1 MSLLKNIQLTFGDN
15 AMSSK
20 VLTSSQI
27 EKIVKTIQRS
37 DITTVY
43 NGYITCDTAISAS
56 NAFMLE
62 SNGIIYTGSIIPDE
76 YTISASKT
84 TIAEGDEIIF
94 ESTGVAVESLSFKVK
109 DITLNSETITKEEL
123 LQAIS
128 INGNKLKF
136 NSLNKKVD
144 VTGNIII
151 ESNTLYKPY
160 NKKTI
165 TLAINSTHITGVTA
179 EYELYEYDKSINLL
193 NFEDTN
199 SKTVTIVPTGIATI
213 GIGSLIASFENSTNN
228 YNITNI
234 TNNSVTLN
242 CINFA
247 TKEPNKLIIIVK
259 DTLGYTCGTIKID
272 IDNRIPADININGEE
287 SVEAHNGN
295 GSFYYYISYIP
306 NHYNVPIVLKEITS
320 SNNNTSIIINEDNSG
335 FNLEITGISEHT
347 STIITAKFTV
357 DNIEKVITKNIN
369 IIYTK
374 DLTPFII
381 MNTTGSPQTFGYKMG
396 SETSSFEVAIMQGHV
411 KGVKDYTDIQFS
423 TIDLTTTKVNVT
435 LQDGESFLIQ
445 SRTHV
450 PSEYKYL
457 QFVIVSFAPEFD
469 GDVLGTCDCNM
480 VSYACYNMFKN
491 CTGLTNA
498 PVLPATTLAKYCY
511 TAMFDSCT
519 GLINAPV
526 LPATTLEIRC
536 YEYMFSGCTSLTNA
550 PMLPATT
557 LRGGCYS
564 HMFSGCTSLT
574 NAPVLPITTLAN
586 SCYEYMFSGCT
597 SLTNAPVLPAT
608 TLADNCYV
616 CMFSGCT
623 SLTNAPELP
632 ATTATYHCYN
642 SMFYG
647 CKSLTTAPNLPA
659 TTLKERCYSRM
670 FKNCTSLV
678 NAPELPATT
687 LVSYCYEYMFEGCT
701 SLTNAPELPA
711 TTLGYECYSG
721 MFSGCTGLTTAPNL
735 PATTLTERCYSS
747 MFKNCTGLTTAP
759 ELPATSLPNY
769 CYKNM
774 FNGCTSLNYIKAMFL
789 TTPSLSYT
797 ENWTNNVSPTGTF
810 VKNASASWDVT
821 GVNGIPEN
829 WTVETAI
836 E

>member
-272 IDNRIPADININGEE
+272 IDNRIPADINIIGEE
-287 SVEAHNGN
+287 SVTAYNGN
-295 GSFYYYISYIP
+295 GSFDYYISYTP
-306 NHYNVPIVLKEITS
+306 NYYNVPIVLKEITS

-335 FNLEITGISEHT
+335 FNLETTGISENI

-357 DNIEKVITKNIN
+357 DNIEKTITKSIN
-369 IIYTK
+369 IIYAK
-374 DLTPFII
+374 QLIPFII
-381 MNTTGSPQTFGYKMG
+381 MNTTGSPQTFGYKMYSG
-396 SETSSFEVAIMQGHV
+396 TSSFEVAIMQGHV
-411 KGVKDYTDIQFS
+411 KGVKDYTNIQFS
-423 TIDLTTTKVNVT
+423 TIDLTTTKVDVT

-450 PSEYKYL
+450 PSNSKYL

-469 GDVLGTCDCNM
+469 GDVLGTCGCNM
-480 VSYACYNMFKN
+480 VSYACYNMFRN

-498 PVLPATTLAKYCY
+498 PKLLATNLAESCY
-511 TAMFDSCT
+511 SNMFNGCKSLT
-519 GLINAPV
+519 NAPE
-526 LPATTLEIRC
+526 LLATNLAESC
-536 YEYMFSGCTSLTNA
+536 YSNMFNGCTSLTNA
-550 PMLPATT
+550 PELPATT
-557 LRGGCYS
+557 LARYCYKG
-564 HMFSGCTSLT
+564 MFSGCKSLT
-574 NAPVLPITTLAN
+574 TTPRLPATTLTD
-586 SCYEYMFSGCT
+586 SCYNFMFYGCT

-608 TLADNCYV
+608 TLTDNCY
-616 CMFSGCT
+616 S
-623 SLTNAPELP
+623 
-632 ATTATYHCYN
+632 

-647 CKSLTTAPNLPA
+647 C
-659 TTLKERCYSRM
+659 
-670 FKNCTSLV
+670 TSLST
-678 NAPELPATT
+678 APELPATT
-687 LVSYCYEYMFEGCT
+687 LGYRCYSGMFYVCT
-701 SLTNAPELPA
+701 GLTNAPELPA
-711 TTLGYECYSG
+711 TTLKESCYKN
-721 MFSGCTGLTTAPNL
+721 MFSGCTGLSTAPVL
-735 PATTLTERCYSS
+735 PATTLANNCYDY
-747 MFKNCTGLTTAP
+747 MF
-759 ELPATSLPNY
+759 S
-769 CYKNM
+769 
-774 FNGCTSLNYIKAMFL
+774 GCTKLNYIKAMFL
-789 TTPSLSYT
+789 TTPSSSYT

>member
-1 MSLLKNIQLTFGDN
+1 MSSLKNIQLTFGDN

-128 INGNKLKF
+128 INGHKLKF

-193 NFEDTN
+193 NFKDTN

-213 GIGSLIASFENSTNN
+213 GVGSLIASFENSTNN

-242 CINFA
+242 CINFT

-272 IDNRIPADININGEE
+272 IDNRIPADINIIGEE
-287 SVEAHNGN
+287 SVTAYNGN
-295 GSFYYYISYIP
+295 GSFDYYISYTP

-335 FNLEITGISEHT
+335 FNLETTGISENI

-357 DNIEKVITKNIN
+357 DNIEKTITKSIN
-369 IIYTK
+369 IIYAK
-374 DLTPFII
+374 QLIPFII

-396 SETSSFEVAIMQGHV
+396 SGTSSFEVAIIQGHV
-411 KGVKDYTDIQFS
+411 KGMKDYTDIQFS
-423 TIDLTTTKVNVT
+423 TIDLTTTKVDVT

-469 GDVLGTCDCNM
+469 GDVLGTCGCNM
-480 VSYACYNMFKN
+480 VSYACYDMFIR
-491 CTGLTNA
+491 CIGLTNA
-498 PVLPATTLAKYCY
+498 PKLPATTLANYCY
-511 TAMFDSCT
+511 SYMFYGCT
-519 GLINAPV
+519 SLVNAPV
-526 LPATTLEIRC
+526 LSATTLAENC
-536 YEYMFSGCTSLTNA
+536 YEDMFKGCTSLTNA
-550 PMLPATT
+550 PELPATT
-557 LRGGCYS
+557 LAWYCYS
-564 HMFSGCTSLT
+564 
-574 NAPVLPITTLAN
+574 
-586 SCYEYMFSGCT
+586 YMFENCT

-608 TLADNCYV
+608 TLANYCY
-616 CMFSGCT
+616 S
-623 SLTNAPELP
+623 
-632 ATTATYHCYN
+632 Y
-642 SMFYG
+642 MFYG
-647 CKSLTTAPNLPA
+647 
-659 TTLKERCYSRM
+659 
-670 FKNCTSLV
+670 CTSLV
-678 NAPELPATT
+678 NAPVLSATT
-687 LVSYCYEYMFEGCT
+687 LAENCYEDMFKGCT

-711 TTLGYECYSG
+711 TTLARSCYSY
-721 MFSGCTGLTTAPNL
+721 MF
-735 PATTLTERCYSS
+735 Y
-747 MFKNCTGLTTAP
+747 NCTSLTNAP
-759 ELPATSLPNY
+759 ELPATTLANY
-769 CYKNM
+769 CYSNM

-789 TTPSLSYT
+789 TTPSSSYT

>member
-1 MSLLKNIQLTFGDN
+1 MSSLKNIQLTFGDN
-15 AMSSK
+15 AISSK

-56 NAFMLE
+56 NAFMLK

-128 INGNKLKF
+128 INGHKLKF

-165 TLAINSTHITGVTA
+165 TLAINSTHITGATA
-179 EYELYEYDKSINLL
+179 KYELYEYDKSINLL

-199 SKTVTIVPTGIATI
+199 SKTVTIIPTNIATI

-228 YNITNI
+228 YNIINI

-242 CINFA
+242 CINFT

-259 DTLGYTCGTIKID
+259 DTLGYTCETIKID
-272 IDNRIPADININGEE
+272 IDNRIPADINIIGEE
-287 SVEAHNGN
+287 SVTAYNGN
-295 GSFYYYISYIP
+295 GSFDYYISYTP

-335 FNLEITGISEHT
+335 FNLETTGISENI

-357 DNIEKVITKNIN
+357 DNIEKTITKSIN
-369 IIYTK
+369 IIYAK
-374 DLTPFII
+374 KLIPFII
-381 MNTTGSPQTFGYKMG
+381 MNTTGSPQTFGYKMYK
-396 SETSSFEVAIMQGHV
+396 ETSSFEVAIMQGHV

-423 TIDLTTTKVNVT
+423 TIDLTTTKVDVT

-450 PSEYKYL
+450 PSVDKYL

-469 GDVLGTCDCNM
+469 GDVLGTCDYNM

-498 PVLPATTLAKYCY
+498 PRLPATTLANYCY
-511 TAMFDSCT
+511 SD
-519 GLINAPV
+519 
-526 LPATTLEIRC
+526 
-536 YEYMFSGCTSLTNA
+536 
-550 PMLPATT
+550 
-557 LRGGCYS
+557 
-564 HMFSGCTSLT
+564 
-574 NAPVLPITTLAN
+574 
-586 SCYEYMFSGCT
+586 
-597 SLTNAPVLPAT
+597 
-608 TLADNCYV
+608 
-616 CMFSGCT
+616 MFSGCT

-632 ATTATYHCYN
+632 ATTLASYCYN
-642 SMFYG
+642 NMFSG
-647 CKSLTTAPNLPA
+647 CTGLT
-659 TTLKERCYSRM
+659 
-670 FKNCTSLV
+670 

-687 LVSYCYEYMFEGCT
+687 VINSCYRGMFSGCT
-701 SLTNAPELPA
+701 SLTNAPRLPATTLVWSCYRGMFSGCTSLTNAPRLPATTLENYCYCDMFKNCTGLTNAPELPA
-711 TTLGYECYSG
+711 TTLANYCYSY
-721 MFSGCTGLTTAPNL
+721 MFSG
-735 PATTLTERCYSS
+735 
-747 MFKNCTGLTTAP
+747 CTGLTTAP
-759 ELPATSLPNY
+759 ELPATTLTDS
-769 CYKNM
+769 CYSYM
-774 FNGCTSLNYIKAMFL
+774 FRGCTSLNYIKAMFL
-789 TTPSLSYT
+789 TTPSSSYT
-797 ENWTNNVSPTGTF
+797 ENWTNNVSSTGTF

-821 GVNGIPEN
+821 GVNGIPKN

>member
-1 MSLLKNIQLTFGDN
+1 MSSLKNIQLTFGDN

-27 EKIVKTIQRS
+27 EKIIKTIQRS

-128 INGNKLKF
+128 INGHKLKF

-193 NFEDTN
+193 NFKDTN

-381 MNTTGSPQTFGYKMG
+381 MNTTGSPQTFGYKMYG
-396 SETSSFEVAIMQGHV
+396 GTSSFEVAIMQGHV

-423 TIDLTTTKVNVT
+423 TIDLSTTNVNVT

-450 PSEYKYL
+450 PSDYKYL

-469 GDVLGTCDCNM
+469 GDVLGTCNGNM
-480 VSYACYNMFKN
+480 QNYACFNMFR
-491 CTGLTNA
+491 
-498 PVLPATTLAKYCY
+498 
-511 TAMFDSCT
+511 SCI
-519 GLINAPV
+519 G
-526 LPATTLEIRC
+526 
-536 YEYMFSGCTSLTNA
+536 
-550 PMLPATT
+550 
-557 LRGGCYS
+557 
-564 HMFSGCTSLT
+564 
-574 NAPVLPITTLAN
+574 
-586 SCYEYMFSGCT
+586 
-597 SLTNAPVLPAT
+597 
-608 TLADNCYV
+608 
-616 CMFSGCT
+616 
-623 SLTNAPELP
+623 
-632 ATTATYHCYN
+632 
-642 SMFYG
+642 
-647 CKSLTTAPNLPA
+647 
-659 TTLKERCYSRM
+659 
-670 FKNCTSLV
+670 
-678 NAPELPATT
+678 
-687 LVSYCYEYMFEGCT
+687 
-701 SLTNAPELPA
+701 LTNAPELPA
-711 TTLGYECYSG
+711 TTLADNCY
-721 MFSGCTGLTTAPNL
+721 MFMFYDCTGLTN
-735 PATTLTERCYSS
+735 
-747 MFKNCTGLTTAP
+747 AP
-759 ELPATSLPNY
+759 ELPATTLAYDCYRSMFYNCISLTTTPVLPATTLASNCYYSMFSNCTGITNASELPATRLNTY
-769 CYKNM
+769 CYYGM
-774 FNGCTSLNYIKAMFL
+774 FYCCTSLTTAPVLPATTLANNCYDYMFSGCTKLNYIKAMFL
-789 TTPSLSYT
+789 DTPSSSYT
-797 ENWTNNVSPTGTF
+797 SNWTKNISPTGTF

>member
-1 MSLLKNIQLTFGDN
+1 MSSLKNIQLTFGDN
-15 AMSSK
+15 AISSK

-56 NAFMLE
+56 NAFMLK

-128 INGNKLKF
+128 INGHKLKF

-165 TLAINSTHITGVTA
+165 TLAINSTHITGATA
-179 EYELYEYDKSINLL
+179 KYELYEYDKSINLL

-199 SKTVTIVPTGIATI
+199 SKTVTIIPTNIATI

-228 YNITNI
+228 YNIINI

-242 CINFA
+242 CINFT

-259 DTLGYTCGTIKID
+259 DTLGYTCETIKID
-272 IDNRIPADININGEE
+272 IDNRIPADINIIGEE
-287 SVEAHNGN
+287 SVTAYNGN
-295 GSFYYYISYIP
+295 GSFDYYISYTP

-335 FNLEITGISEHT
+335 FNLETTGISENI

-357 DNIEKVITKNIN
+357 DNIEKTITKSIN
-369 IIYTK
+369 IIYAK
-374 DLTPFII
+374 KLIPFII
-381 MNTTGSPQTFGYKMG
+381 MNTTGSPQTFGYKMYK
-396 SETSSFEVAIMQGHV
+396 ETSSFEVAIMQGHV

-423 TIDLTTTKVNVT
+423 TIDLTTTKVDVT

-450 PSEYKYL
+450 PSVDKYL

-469 GDVLGTCDCNM
+469 GDVLGTCDYNM

-498 PVLPATTLAKYCY
+498 PRLPATTLANYCY
-511 TAMFDSCT
+511 SD
-519 GLINAPV
+519 
-526 LPATTLEIRC
+526 
-536 YEYMFSGCTSLTNA
+536 
-550 PMLPATT
+550 
-557 LRGGCYS
+557 
-564 HMFSGCTSLT
+564 
-574 NAPVLPITTLAN
+574 
-586 SCYEYMFSGCT
+586 
-597 SLTNAPVLPAT
+597 
-608 TLADNCYV
+608 
-616 CMFSGCT
+616 MFSGCT

-632 ATTATYHCYN
+632 ATTLASYCYN
-642 SMFYG
+642 NMFSG
-647 CKSLTTAPNLPA
+647 CTGLT
-659 TTLKERCYSRM
+659 
-670 FKNCTSLV
+670 

-687 LVSYCYEYMFEGCT
+687 VINSCYRGMFSGCT
-701 SLTNAPELPA
+701 SLTNAPRLPATTLENYCYCDMFKNCTGLTNAPELPA
-711 TTLGYECYSG
+711 TTLANYCYSY
-721 MFSGCTGLTTAPNL
+721 MFSG
-735 PATTLTERCYSS
+735 
-747 MFKNCTGLTTAP
+747 CTGLTTAP
-759 ELPATSLPNY
+759 ELPATTLTDS
-769 CYKNM
+769 CYSYM
-774 FNGCTSLNYIKAMFL
+774 FRGCTSLNYIKAMFL
-789 TTPSLSYT
+789 TTPSSSYT
-797 ENWTNNVSPTGTF
+797 ENWTNNVSSTGTF

-821 GVNGIPEN
+821 GVNGIPKN

>member
-1 MSLLKNIQLTFGDN
+1 MSSLKNIQLTFGDN
-15 AMSSK
+15 AISSK

-56 NAFMLE
+56 NAFMLK

-128 INGNKLKF
+128 INGHKLKF

-165 TLAINSTHITGVTA
+165 TLAINSTHITGATA

-199 SKTVTIVPTGIATI
+199 SKIVTIIPTNIATI

-228 YNITNI
+228 YNIINI

-242 CINFA
+242 CINFT

-259 DTLGYTCGTIKID
+259 DTLGYTCETIKID
-272 IDNRIPADININGEE
+272 IDNRIPADINIIGEE
-287 SVEAHNGN
+287 SVTAYNGN
-295 GSFYYYISYIP
+295 GSFDYYISYTP

-335 FNLEITGISEHT
+335 FNLETTGISENI

-357 DNIEKVITKNIN
+357 DNIEKTITKSIN
-369 IIYTK
+369 IIYAK
-374 DLTPFII
+374 KLIPFII
-381 MNTTGSPQTFGYKMG
+381 MNTTGSPQTFGYKMYK
-396 SETSSFEVAIMQGHV
+396 ETSSFEVAIMQGHV
-411 KGVKDYTDIQFS
+411 KGVKDYTNIQFS
-423 TIDLTTTKVNVT
+423 TIDLTTTKVDVT

-450 PSEYKYL
+450 PSADKYL

-469 GDVLGTCDCNM
+469 GDILGTCDYNM

-491 CTGLTNA
+491 CTGLTTA
-498 PVLPATTLAKYCY
+498 PKLPATTLANY
-511 TAMFDSCT
+511 
-519 GLINAPV
+519 
-526 LPATTLEIRC
+526 
-536 YEYMFSGCTSLTNA
+536 
-550 PMLPATT
+550 
-557 LRGGCYS
+557 
-564 HMFSGCTSLT
+564 
-574 NAPVLPITTLAN
+574 
-586 SCYEYMFSGCT
+586 
-597 SLTNAPVLPAT
+597 
-608 TLADNCYV
+608 
-616 CMFSGCT
+616 
-623 SLTNAPELP
+623 
-632 ATTATYHCYN
+632 
-642 SMFYG
+642 
-647 CKSLTTAPNLPA
+647 
-659 TTLKERCYSRM
+659 
-670 FKNCTSLV
+670 
-678 NAPELPATT
+678 
-687 LVSYCYEYMFEGCT
+687 
-701 SLTNAPELPA
+701 
-711 TTLGYECYSG
+711 
-721 MFSGCTGLTTAPNL
+721 
-735 PATTLTERCYSS
+735 CYSS
-747 MFKNCTGLTTAP
+747 MFSGCTGLTTAP
-759 ELPATSLPNY
+759 ELPATTLASYCYSNMFSGCTGLTTAPELPATTLTNSCYNNMFYGCTGLTNAPRLPATTLGWSCYKGMFSGCTSLTTAPRLPATTLTNY
-769 CYKNM
+769 CYSSMFSGCTGLTNAPELPATTLTDSCYNNM
-774 FNGCTSLNYIKAMFL
+774 FYDCTGLNYIKAMFL
-789 TTPSLSYT
+789 TTPSSSYT

-821 GVNGIPEN
+821 GVNGIPKN

>member
-1 MSLLKNIQLTFGDN
+1 MSSLKNIQLTFGDN
-15 AMSSK
+15 AISSK

-56 NAFMLE
+56 NAFMLK

-128 INGNKLKF
+128 INGHKLKF

-165 TLAINSTHITGVTA
+165 TLAINSTHITGATA
-179 EYELYEYDKSINLL
+179 KYELYEYDKSINLL

-199 SKTVTIVPTGIATI
+199 SKTVTIIPTNIATI

-228 YNITNI
+228 YNIINI

-242 CINFA
+242 CINFT

-259 DTLGYTCGTIKID
+259 DTLGYTCVTIKID
-272 IDNRIPADININGEE
+272 IDNRIPADINIIGEE
-287 SVEAHNGN
+287 SVTAYNGN
-295 GSFYYYISYIP
+295 GSFDYYISYTP

-335 FNLEITGISEHT
+335 FNLETTGISENI

-357 DNIEKVITKNIN
+357 DNIEKTITKSIN
-369 IIYTK
+369 IIYAK
-374 DLTPFII
+374 KLIPFII
-381 MNTTGSPQTFGYKMG
+381 MNTTGSPQTFGYKMYK
-396 SETSSFEVAIMQGHV
+396 ETSSFEVAIMQGHV

-423 TIDLTTTKVNVT
+423 TIDLTTTKVDVT

-450 PSEYKYL
+450 PSVDKYL

-469 GDVLGTCDCNM
+469 GDVLGTCDYNM

-498 PVLPATTLAKYCY
+498 PRLPATTLANYCY
-511 TAMFDSCT
+511 SD
-519 GLINAPV
+519 
-526 LPATTLEIRC
+526 
-536 YEYMFSGCTSLTNA
+536 
-550 PMLPATT
+550 
-557 LRGGCYS
+557 
-564 HMFSGCTSLT
+564 
-574 NAPVLPITTLAN
+574 
-586 SCYEYMFSGCT
+586 
-597 SLTNAPVLPAT
+597 
-608 TLADNCYV
+608 
-616 CMFSGCT
+616 MFSGCT

-632 ATTATYHCYN
+632 ATTLASYCYN
-642 SMFYG
+642 NMFSG
-647 CKSLTTAPNLPA
+647 CTGLT
-659 TTLKERCYSRM
+659 
-670 FKNCTSLV
+670 

-687 LVSYCYEYMFEGCT
+687 VINSCYRGMFSGCT
-701 SLTNAPELPA
+701 SLTNAPRLPATTLENYCYCDMFKNCTGLTNAPELPA
-711 TTLGYECYSG
+711 TTLANYCYSY
-721 MFSGCTGLTTAPNL
+721 MFSG
-735 PATTLTERCYSS
+735 
-747 MFKNCTGLTTAP
+747 CTGLTTAP
-759 ELPATSLPNY
+759 ELPATTLTDS
-769 CYKNM
+769 CYSYM
-774 FNGCTSLNYIKAMFL
+774 FRGCTSLNYIKAMFL
-789 TTPSLSYT
+789 TTPSSSYT
-797 ENWTNNVSPTGTF
+797 ENWTNNVSSTGTF

-821 GVNGIPEN
+821 GVNGIPKN

>member
-1 MSLLKNIQLTFGDN
+1 MSSLKNIQLTFGDN

-128 INGNKLKF
+128 INGHKLKF

-193 NFEDTN
+193 NFKDTN

-213 GIGSLIASFENSTNN
+213 GVGSLIASFENSTNN

-242 CINFA
+242 CINFT

-272 IDNRIPADININGEE
+272 IDNRIPADINIIGEE
-287 SVEAHNGN
+287 SVTAYNGN
-295 GSFYYYISYIP
+295 GSFDYYISYTP

-335 FNLEITGISEHT
+335 FNLETTGISENI

-357 DNIEKVITKNIN
+357 DNIEKTITKSIN
-369 IIYTK
+369 IIYAK
-374 DLTPFII
+374 QLIPFII

-396 SETSSFEVAIMQGHV
+396 SGTSSFEVAIIQGHV
-411 KGVKDYTDIQFS
+411 KGMKDYTDIQFS
-423 TIDLTTTKVNVT
+423 TIDLTTTKVDVT

-469 GDVLGTCDCNM
+469 GDVLGTCGCNM
-480 VSYACYNMFKN
+480 VSYACYDMFIR
-491 CTGLTNA
+491 CIGLTNAPKLPATTLARSCYSYMFYGCTSLVNA
-498 PVLPATTLAKYCY
+498 PVLPATTLRGDCY
-511 TAMFDSCT
+511 S
-519 GLINAPV
+519 
-526 LPATTLEIRC
+526 
-536 YEYMFSGCTSLTNA
+536 YMFKGCTSLTNA
-550 PMLPATT
+550 PELPATT
-557 LRGGCYS
+557 LAWYCYS
-564 HMFSGCTSLT
+564 
-574 NAPVLPITTLAN
+574 
-586 SCYEYMFSGCT
+586 YMFENCT

-608 TLADNCYV
+608 TLANYCY
-616 CMFSGCT
+616 S
-623 SLTNAPELP
+623 
-632 ATTATYHCYN
+632 Y
-642 SMFYG
+642 MFYG
-647 CKSLTTAPNLPA
+647 
-659 TTLKERCYSRM
+659 
-670 FKNCTSLV
+670 CTSLV
-678 NAPELPATT
+678 NAPVLPATT
-687 LVSYCYEYMFEGCT
+687 LRGDCYSYMFKGCT

-711 TTLGYECYSG
+711 TTLARSCYSY
-721 MFSGCTGLTTAPNL
+721 MF
-735 PATTLTERCYSS
+735 Y
-747 MFKNCTGLTTAP
+747 NCTSLTNAP
-759 ELPATSLPNY
+759 ELPATTLANY
-769 CYKNM
+769 CYSNM

-789 TTPSLSYT
+789 TTPSSSYT

>member
-1 MSLLKNIQLTFGDN
+1 MSSLKNIQLTFGDN
-15 AMSSK
+15 AISSK

-56 NAFMLE
+56 NAFMLK

-128 INGNKLKF
+128 INGHKLKF

-165 TLAINSTHITGVTA
+165 TLAINSTHITGATA
-179 EYELYEYDKSINLL
+179 KYELYEYDKSINLL

-199 SKTVTIVPTGIATI
+199 SKTVTIIPTNIATI

-228 YNITNI
+228 YNIINI

-242 CINFA
+242 CINFT

-259 DTLGYTCGTIKID
+259 DTLGYTCETIKID
-272 IDNRIPADININGEE
+272 IDNRIPADINIIGEE
-287 SVEAHNGN
+287 SVTAYNGN
-295 GSFYYYISYIP
+295 GSFDYYISYTP

-335 FNLEITGISEHT
+335 FNLETTGISENI

-357 DNIEKVITKNIN
+357 DNIEKTITKSIN
-369 IIYTK
+369 IIYAK
-374 DLTPFII
+374 KLIPFII
-381 MNTTGSPQTFGYKMG
+381 MNTTGSPQTFGYKMYK
-396 SETSSFEVAIMQGHV
+396 ETSSFEVAIMQGHV

-423 TIDLTTTKVNVT
+423 TIDLTTTKVDVT

-450 PSEYKYL
+450 PSVDKYL

-469 GDVLGTCDCNM
+469 GDVLGTCDYNM

-498 PVLPATTLAKYCY
+498 PRLPATTLANYCY
-511 TAMFDSCT
+511 SD
-519 GLINAPV
+519 
-526 LPATTLEIRC
+526 
-536 YEYMFSGCTSLTNA
+536 
-550 PMLPATT
+550 
-557 LRGGCYS
+557 
-564 HMFSGCTSLT
+564 
-574 NAPVLPITTLAN
+574 
-586 SCYEYMFSGCT
+586 
-597 SLTNAPVLPAT
+597 
-608 TLADNCYV
+608 
-616 CMFSGCT
+616 MFSGCT

-632 ATTATYHCYN
+632 ATTLASYCYN
-642 SMFYG
+642 NMFSG
-647 CKSLTTAPNLPA
+647 CTGLT
-659 TTLKERCYSRM
+659 
-670 FKNCTSLV
+670 

-687 LVSYCYEYMFEGCT
+687 VINSCYRGMFSGCT
-701 SLTNAPELPA
+701 SLTNAPRLPATTLVWSCYRGMFSGCTSLTNAPRLPATTLANYCYCDMFKNCTGLTNAPELPA
-711 TTLGYECYSG
+711 TTLANYCYSY
-721 MFSGCTGLTTAPNL
+721 MFSG
-735 PATTLTERCYSS
+735 
-747 MFKNCTGLTTAP
+747 CTGLTTAP
-759 ELPATSLPNY
+759 ELPATTLTDSCYSYMFSGCTGLTTAPELPATTLTDS
-769 CYKNM
+769 CYSYM
-774 FNGCTSLNYIKAMFL
+774 FRGCTSLNYIKAMFL
-789 TTPSLSYT
+789 TTPSSSYT
-797 ENWTNNVSPTGTF
+797 ENWTNNVSSTGTF

-821 GVNGIPEN
+821 GVNGIPKN

>member
-165 TLAINSTHITGVTA
+165 TLAINSTHITGATA

-213 GIGSLIASFENSTNN
+213 GVGSLIASFENSTNN

-357 DNIEKVITKNIN
+357 DNIEKTITKSIN
-369 IIYTK
+369 IIYVK
-374 DLTPFII
+374 QLIPFII
-381 MNTTGSPQTFGYKMG
+381 MNTTGSPQTFGYKLDDG
-396 SETSSFEVAIMQGHV
+396 TSSFEVAIMQGHV

-469 GDVLGTCDCNM
+469 GDILGTCDCNM

-498 PVLPATTLAKYCY
+498 PELPATILAYKCYSNMFSGCTGLTNAPKLPATTLTEYCYAYMFDGCTSLTNAHMLSATNLAKYCYAYMFYGCTSLTTAPELPATTLAKYCY
-511 TAMFDSCT
+511 
-519 GLINAPV
+519 N
-526 LPATTLEIRC
+526 
-536 YEYMFSGCTSLTNA
+536 YMFSS
-550 PMLPATT
+550 
-557 LRGGCYS
+557 
-564 HMFSGCTSLT
+564 
-574 NAPVLPITTLAN
+574 
-586 SCYEYMFSGCT
+586 
-597 SLTNAPVLPAT
+597 
-608 TLADNCYV
+608 
-616 CMFSGCT
+616 
-623 SLTNAPELP
+623 
-632 ATTATYHCYN
+632 
-642 SMFYG
+642 
-647 CKSLTTAPNLPA
+647 
-659 TTLKERCYSRM
+659 
-670 FKNCTSLV
+670 
-678 NAPELPATT
+678 
-687 LVSYCYEYMFEGCT
+687 
-701 SLTNAPELPA
+701 
-711 TTLGYECYSG
+711 
-721 MFSGCTGLTTAPNL
+721 
-735 PATTLTERCYSS
+735 
-747 MFKNCTGLTTAP
+747 
-759 ELPATSLPNY
+759 
-769 CYKNM
+769 
-774 FNGCTSLNYIKAMFL
+774 CTSLNYIKAMFL
-789 TTPSLSYT
+789 TTPSSSYT
-797 ENWTNNVSPTGTF
+797 ESWTNNVSPTGTF

>member
-1 MSLLKNIQLTFGDN
+1 MSSLKNIQLTFGDN

-128 INGNKLKF
+128 INGHKLKF

-213 GIGSLIASFENSTNN
+213 GVGSLIASFENSTNN

-242 CINFA
+242 CINFT

-287 SVEAHNGN
+287 SVEAYNGN
-295 GSFYYYISYIP
+295 GSFYYYISYTP

-357 DNIEKVITKNIN
+357 DNIEKTITKSIN
-369 IIYTK
+369 IIYVK
-374 DLTPFII
+374 QLIPFII
-381 MNTTGSPQTFGYKMG
+381 MNTTGSPQTFGYKMYRK
-396 SETSSFEVAIMQGHV
+396 TSSFEVAIMQGHV

-469 GDVLGTCDCNM
+469 GDVLGTCGCNM
-480 VSYACYNMFKN
+480 VSYACYDMFMR
-491 CTGLTNA
+491 CIGLTNA
-498 PVLPATTLAKYCY
+498 PKLPATTLTEYCYAYMFDGCTSLTNAHMLSATNLAKYCYAYMFYGCTSLTTAPELPATTLAKYCY
-511 TAMFDSCT
+511 
-519 GLINAPV
+519 N
-526 LPATTLEIRC
+526 
-536 YEYMFSGCTSLTNA
+536 YMFSS
-550 PMLPATT
+550 
-557 LRGGCYS
+557 
-564 HMFSGCTSLT
+564 
-574 NAPVLPITTLAN
+574 
-586 SCYEYMFSGCT
+586 
-597 SLTNAPVLPAT
+597 
-608 TLADNCYV
+608 
-616 CMFSGCT
+616 
-623 SLTNAPELP
+623 
-632 ATTATYHCYN
+632 
-642 SMFYG
+642 
-647 CKSLTTAPNLPA
+647 
-659 TTLKERCYSRM
+659 
-670 FKNCTSLV
+670 
-678 NAPELPATT
+678 
-687 LVSYCYEYMFEGCT
+687 
-701 SLTNAPELPA
+701 
-711 TTLGYECYSG
+711 
-721 MFSGCTGLTTAPNL
+721 
-735 PATTLTERCYSS
+735 
-747 MFKNCTGLTTAP
+747 
-759 ELPATSLPNY
+759 
-769 CYKNM
+769 
-774 FNGCTSLNYIKAMFL
+774 CTSLNYIKAMFL
-789 TTPSLSYT
+789 TTPSSSYT
-797 ENWTNNVSPTGTF
+797 ESWTNNVSPTGTF

>member
-193 NFEDTN
+193 NFKDTN

-242 CINFA
+242 CINFT

-272 IDNRIPADININGEE
+272 IDNRIPADINIIGEE
-287 SVEAHNGN
+287 SVTAYNGN
-295 GSFYYYISYIP
+295 GSFDYYISYTP

-335 FNLEITGISEHT
+335 FNLETTGISENI

-357 DNIEKVITKNIN
+357 DNIEKTITKSIN
-369 IIYTK
+369 IIYAK
-374 DLTPFII
+374 QLIPFII
-381 MNTTGSPQTFGYKMG
+381 MNTTGSPQTFGYKLG
-396 SETSSFEVAIMQGHV
+396 GGTSSFEVAIMQGHV

-423 TIDLTTTKVNVT
+423 TIDLSTTNVNVT

-450 PSEYKYL
+450 PSDYKYL

-469 GDVLGTCDCNM
+469 GDVLGTCGCNM
-480 VSYACYNMFKN
+480 VSYACYNMFRN
-491 CTGLTNA
+491 
-498 PVLPATTLAKYCY
+498 
-511 TAMFDSCT
+511 
-519 GLINAPV
+519 
-526 LPATTLEIRC
+526 
-536 YEYMFSGCTSLTNA
+536 
-550 PMLPATT
+550 
-557 LRGGCYS
+557 
-564 HMFSGCTSLT
+564 
-574 NAPVLPITTLAN
+574 
-586 SCYEYMFSGCT
+586 
-597 SLTNAPVLPAT
+597 
-608 TLADNCYV
+608 
-616 CMFSGCT
+616 
-623 SLTNAPELP
+623 
-632 ATTATYHCYN
+632 
-642 SMFYG
+642 
-647 CKSLTTAPNLPA
+647 
-659 TTLKERCYSRM
+659 
-670 FKNCTSLV
+670 
-678 NAPELPATT
+678 
-687 LVSYCYEYMFEGCT
+687 CT

-711 TTLGYECYSG
+711 TTLTDSCYRCMFFGCTSLSIAPELPATTLKESCYKNMFYGCTSLSIAPELPATTLRYECYSG
-721 MFSGCTGLTTAPNL
+721 MFFGCTGLTN
-735 PATTLTERCYSS
+735 
-747 MFKNCTGLTTAP
+747 AP
-759 ELPATSLPNY
+759 ELPATTLANSCYAYMFQDCTSLTNAPVLPATKLVSY
-769 CYKNM
+769 CYNYM
-774 FNGCTSLNYIKAMFL
+774 FYGCTSLNYIKAMFL
-789 TTPSLSYT
+789 TTPSSSYT

>member
-1 MSLLKNIQLTFGDN
+1 MSSLKNIQLTFGDN

-193 NFEDTN
+193 NFKDTN

-213 GIGSLIASFENSTNN
+213 GVGSLIASFENSTNN

-242 CINFA
+242 CINFT

-272 IDNRIPADININGEE
+272 IDNRIPADINIIGEE
-287 SVEAHNGN
+287 SVTAYNGN
-295 GSFYYYISYIP
+295 GSFDYYISYTP
-306 NHYNVPIVLKEITS
+306 NYYNVPIVLKEITS

-335 FNLEITGISEHT
+335 FNLETTGISENI

-357 DNIEKVITKNIN
+357 DNIEKTITKSIN
-369 IIYTK
+369 IIYAK
-374 DLTPFII
+374 ELIPFII

-396 SETSSFEVAIMQGHV
+396 IETSSFEVAIMQGHI

-450 PSEYKYL
+450 PSDYKYL

-469 GDVLGTCDCNM
+469 GDVLGTCGCNM
-480 VSYACYNMFKN
+480 VSYACFYMFQD
-491 CTGLTNA
+491 CIGLTNA
-498 PVLPATTLAKYCY
+498 PELPATTLASYCY
-511 TAMFDSCT
+511 TGMFSGCT
-519 GLINAPV
+519 SLTTAPE
-526 LPATTLEIRC
+526 LPATTLIINC
-536 YEYMFSGCTSLTNA
+536 YSSMFSGCTSLTTAPELPATTLTNHCYNNMFSGCTSLTNA
-550 PMLPATT
+550 PMLSATN
-557 LRGGCYS
+557 LANYCYS
-564 HMFSGCTSLT
+564 
-574 NAPVLPITTLAN
+574 N
-586 SCYEYMFSGCT
+586 
-597 SLTNAPVLPAT
+597 
-608 TLADNCYV
+608 
-616 CMFSGCT
+616 
-623 SLTNAPELP
+623 
-632 ATTATYHCYN
+632 
-642 SMFYG
+642 
-647 CKSLTTAPNLPA
+647 
-659 TTLKERCYSRM
+659 M
-670 FKNCTSLV
+670 FKN
-678 NAPELPATT
+678 
-687 LVSYCYEYMFEGCT
+687 CT

-711 TTLGYECYSG
+711 TTL
-721 MFSGCTGLTTAPNL
+721 TD
-735 PATTLTERCYSS
+735 R
-747 MFKNCTGLTTAP
+747 
-759 ELPATSLPNY
+759 

-789 TTPSLSYT
+789 TTPSSSYT

>member
-1 MSLLKNIQLTFGDN
+1 MSSLKNIQLTFGDN

-242 CINFA
+242 CINFT

-259 DTLGYTCGTIKID
+259 DILGYTCGTIKID
-272 IDNRIPADININGEE
+272 IDNRIPADINIIGEE
-287 SVEAHNGN
+287 SVTAYNGN
-295 GSFYYYISYIP
+295 GSFDYYISYTP

-335 FNLEITGISEHT
+335 FNLETTGISENI
-347 STIITAKFTV
+347 SIIITAKFTV
-357 DNIEKVITKNIN
+357 DNIEKTITKSIN
-369 IIYTK
+369 IIYAK
-374 DLTPFII
+374 QLIPFII
-381 MNTTGSPQTFGYKMG
+381 MNTTGSPQTFGYKLG
-396 SETSSFEVAIMQGHV
+396 GGTSSFEVAIMQGHV

-423 TIDLTTTKVNVT
+423 TIDLSTTNVNVT

-450 PSEYKYL
+450 PSDYKYL

-469 GDVLGTCDCNM
+469 GDVLGTCGCNM
-480 VSYACYNMFKN
+480 VSYACYNMFRN
-491 CTGLTNA
+491 
-498 PVLPATTLAKYCY
+498 
-511 TAMFDSCT
+511 
-519 GLINAPV
+519 
-526 LPATTLEIRC
+526 
-536 YEYMFSGCTSLTNA
+536 
-550 PMLPATT
+550 
-557 LRGGCYS
+557 
-564 HMFSGCTSLT
+564 
-574 NAPVLPITTLAN
+574 
-586 SCYEYMFSGCT
+586 
-597 SLTNAPVLPAT
+597 
-608 TLADNCYV
+608 
-616 CMFSGCT
+616 
-623 SLTNAPELP
+623 
-632 ATTATYHCYN
+632 
-642 SMFYG
+642 
-647 CKSLTTAPNLPA
+647 
-659 TTLKERCYSRM
+659 
-670 FKNCTSLV
+670 
-678 NAPELPATT
+678 
-687 LVSYCYEYMFEGCT
+687 CT

-711 TTLGYECYSG
+711 TTLTDSCYRCMFFGCTSLSIAPELPATTLKESCYKNMFYGCTSLSIAPELPATTLRYECYSG
-721 MFSGCTGLTTAPNL
+721 MFFGCTGLTN
-735 PATTLTERCYSS
+735 
-747 MFKNCTGLTTAP
+747 AP
-759 ELPATSLPNY
+759 ELPATTLADY
-769 CYKNM
+769 CYSYM
-774 FNGCTSLNYIKAMFL
+774 FYDCTSLNYIKAMFL
-789 TTPSLSYT
+789 TTPSSSYT

>member
-128 INGNKLKF
+128 INGHKLKF

-193 NFEDTN
+193 NFKDTN

-242 CINFA
+242 CINFT

-272 IDNRIPADININGEE
+272 IDNRIPADINIIGEE
-287 SVEAHNGN
+287 SVTAYNGN
-295 GSFYYYISYIP
+295 GSFDYYISYTP

-335 FNLEITGISEHT
+335 FNLETTGISENI

-357 DNIEKVITKNIN
+357 DNIEKTITKSIN
-369 IIYTK
+369 IIYAK
-374 DLTPFII
+374 QLIPFII
-381 MNTTGSPQTFGYKMG
+381 MNTTGSPQTFGYKLG
-396 SETSSFEVAIMQGHV
+396 GGTSSFEVAIMQGHV

-423 TIDLTTTKVNVT
+423 TIDLSTTNVNVT

-450 PSEYKYL
+450 PSDYKYL

-469 GDVLGTCDCNM
+469 GDVLGTCGCNM
-480 VSYACYNMFKN
+480 VSYACYNMFRN
-491 CTGLTNA
+491 
-498 PVLPATTLAKYCY
+498 
-511 TAMFDSCT
+511 
-519 GLINAPV
+519 
-526 LPATTLEIRC
+526 
-536 YEYMFSGCTSLTNA
+536 
-550 PMLPATT
+550 
-557 LRGGCYS
+557 
-564 HMFSGCTSLT
+564 
-574 NAPVLPITTLAN
+574 
-586 SCYEYMFSGCT
+586 
-597 SLTNAPVLPAT
+597 
-608 TLADNCYV
+608 
-616 CMFSGCT
+616 
-623 SLTNAPELP
+623 
-632 ATTATYHCYN
+632 
-642 SMFYG
+642 
-647 CKSLTTAPNLPA
+647 
-659 TTLKERCYSRM
+659 
-670 FKNCTSLV
+670 
-678 NAPELPATT
+678 
-687 LVSYCYEYMFEGCT
+687 CT

-711 TTLGYECYSG
+711 TTLTDSCYRCMFFGCTSLSIAPELPATTLKESCYKNMFYGCTSLSIAPELPATTLRYECYSG
-721 MFSGCTGLTTAPNL
+721 MFFGCTGLTN
-735 PATTLTERCYSS
+735 
-747 MFKNCTGLTTAP
+747 AP
-759 ELPATSLPNY
+759 ELPATTLANSCYAYMFQDCTSLTNAPVLPATKLVSY
-769 CYKNM
+769 CYNYM
-774 FNGCTSLNYIKAMFL
+774 FYGCTSLNYIKAMFL
-789 TTPSLSYT
+789 TTPSSSYT

>member
-1 MSLLKNIQLTFGDN
+1 MSSLKNIQLTFGDN
-15 AMSSK
+15 AISSK

-56 NAFMLE
+56 NAFMLK

-128 INGNKLKF
+128 INGHKLKF

-165 TLAINSTHITGVTA
+165 TLAINSTHITGATA
-179 EYELYEYDKSINLL
+179 KYELYEYDKSINLL

-199 SKTVTIVPTGIATI
+199 SKTVTIIPTNIATI

-228 YNITNI
+228 YNIINI

-242 CINFA
+242 CINFT

-259 DTLGYTCGTIKID
+259 DTLGYTCETIKID
-272 IDNRIPADININGEE
+272 IDNRIPADINIIGEE
-287 SVEAHNGN
+287 SVTAYNGN
-295 GSFYYYISYIP
+295 GSFDYYISYTP

-335 FNLEITGISEHT
+335 FNLETTGISENI

-357 DNIEKVITKNIN
+357 DNIEKTITKSIN
-369 IIYTK
+369 IIYAK
-374 DLTPFII
+374 KLIPFII
-381 MNTTGSPQTFGYKMG
+381 MNTTGSPQTFGYKMYK
-396 SETSSFEVAIMQGHV
+396 ETSSFEVAIMQGHV

-423 TIDLTTTKVNVT
+423 TIDLTTTKVDVT

-450 PSEYKYL
+450 PSVDKYL

-469 GDVLGTCDCNM
+469 GDVLGTCDYNM

-498 PVLPATTLAKYCY
+498 PRLPATTLANYCY
-511 TAMFDSCT
+511 SD
-519 GLINAPV
+519 
-526 LPATTLEIRC
+526 
-536 YEYMFSGCTSLTNA
+536 
-550 PMLPATT
+550 
-557 LRGGCYS
+557 
-564 HMFSGCTSLT
+564 
-574 NAPVLPITTLAN
+574 
-586 SCYEYMFSGCT
+586 
-597 SLTNAPVLPAT
+597 
-608 TLADNCYV
+608 
-616 CMFSGCT
+616 MFSGCT

-632 ATTATYHCYN
+632 ATTLA
-642 SMFYG
+642 
-647 CKSLTTAPNLPA
+647 
-659 TTLKERCYSRM
+659 
-670 FKNCTSLV
+670 
-678 NAPELPATT
+678 
-687 LVSYCYEYMFEGCT
+687 SYCY
-701 SLTNAPELPA
+701 NN
-711 TTLGYECYSG
+711 
-721 MFSGCTGLTTAPNL
+721 MFSG
-735 PATTLTERCYSS
+735 
-747 MFKNCTGLTTAP
+747 CTGLTTAP
-759 ELPATSLPNY
+759 ELPATTLTDS
-769 CYKNM
+769 CYSYM
-774 FNGCTSLNYIKAMFL
+774 FRGCTSLNYIKAMFL
-789 TTPSLSYT
+789 TTPSSSYT
-797 ENWTNNVSPTGTF
+797 ENWTNNVSSTGTF

-821 GVNGIPEN
+821 GVNGIPKN

>member
-1 MSLLKNIQLTFGDN
+1 MSSLKNIQLTFGDN

-193 NFEDTN
+193 NFKDTN

-213 GIGSLIASFENSTNN
+213 GVGSLIASFENSTNN

-242 CINFA
+242 CINFT

-272 IDNRIPADININGEE
+272 IDNRIPADINIIGEE
-287 SVEAHNGN
+287 SVTAYNGN
-295 GSFYYYISYIP
+295 GSFDYYISYTP
-306 NHYNVPIVLKEITS
+306 NYYNVPIVLKEITS

-335 FNLEITGISEHT
+335 FNLEITDISENI

-357 DNIEKVITKNIN
+357 DNIEKTITKSIN
-369 IIYTK
+369 IIYAK
-374 DLTPFII
+374 QLIPFII
-381 MNTTGSPQTFGYKMG
+381 MNTTGSPQTFGYKMYG
-396 SETSSFEVAIMQGHV
+396 ETSSFEVAIMQGHV

-457 QFVIVSFAPEFD
+457 KFVIGSFAPEFD
-469 GDVLGTCDCNM
+469 GDVLGTCGCNM
-480 VSYACYNMFKN
+480 VSYACYNMFQD
-491 CTGLTNA
+491 CIGLTNT
-498 PVLPATTLAKYCY
+498 PELPATTLASYCY
-511 TAMFDSCT
+511 T
-519 GLINAPV
+519 
-526 LPATTLEIRC
+526 
-536 YEYMFSGCTSLTNA
+536 YMFNGCTSLTNA

-557 LRGGCYS
+557 LAEYCY
-564 HMFSGCTSLT
+564 
-574 NAPVLPITTLAN
+574 
-586 SCYEYMFSGCT
+586 YYMFY
-597 SLTNAPVLPAT
+597 
-608 TLADNCYV
+608 NC
-616 CMFSGCT
+616 
-623 SLTNAPELP
+623 
-632 ATTATYHCYN
+632 
-642 SMFYG
+642 
-647 CKSLTTAPNLPA
+647 
-659 TTLKERCYSRM
+659 R
-670 FKNCTSLV
+670 
-678 NAPELPATT
+678 
-687 LVSYCYEYMFEGCT
+687 

-711 TTLGYECYSG
+711 TTLAEYCYI
-721 MFSGCTGLTTAPNL
+721 
-735 PATTLTERCYSS
+735 S
-747 MFKNCTGLTTAP
+747 MFNSCT
-759 ELPATSLPNY
+759 
-769 CYKNM
+769 K
-774 FNGCTSLNYIKAMFL
+774 LNYIKAMFL
-789 TTPSLSYT
+789 TTPSSSYT
-797 ENWTNNVSPTGTF
+797 KNWTNNVSPTGTF

>member
-1 MSLLKNIQLTFGDN
+1 MSSLKNIQLTFGDN

-193 NFEDTN
+193 NFKDTN

-242 CINFA
+242 CINFT

-272 IDNRIPADININGEE
+272 IDNRIPADINIIGEE
-287 SVEAHNGN
+287 SVTAYNGN
-295 GSFYYYISYIP
+295 GSFDYYISYTP

-335 FNLEITGISEHT
+335 FNLETTGIS
-347 STIITAKFTV
+347 
-357 DNIEKVITKNIN
+357 
-369 IIYTK
+369 
-374 DLTPFII
+374 
-381 MNTTGSPQTFGYKMG
+381 
-396 SETSSFEVAIMQGHV
+396 
-411 KGVKDYTDIQFS
+411 
-423 TIDLTTTKVNVT
+423 
-435 LQDGESFLIQ
+435 
-445 SRTHV
+445 
-450 PSEYKYL
+450 
-457 QFVIVSFAPEFD
+457 
-469 GDVLGTCDCNM
+469 
-480 VSYACYNMFKN
+480 
-491 CTGLTNA
+491 
-498 PVLPATTLAKYCY
+498 
-511 TAMFDSCT
+511 
-519 GLINAPV
+519 
-526 LPATTLEIRC
+526 
-536 YEYMFSGCTSLTNA
+536 
-550 PMLPATT
+550 
-557 LRGGCYS
+557 
-564 HMFSGCTSLT
+564 
-574 NAPVLPITTLAN
+574 
-586 SCYEYMFSGCT
+586 
-597 SLTNAPVLPAT
+597 
-608 TLADNCYV
+608 
-616 CMFSGCT
+616 
-623 SLTNAPELP
+623 
-632 ATTATYHCYN
+632 
-642 SMFYG
+642 
-647 CKSLTTAPNLPA
+647 
-659 TTLKERCYSRM
+659 
-670 FKNCTSLV
+670 
-678 NAPELPATT
+678 
-687 LVSYCYEYMFEGCT
+687 
-701 SLTNAPELPA
+701 
-711 TTLGYECYSG
+711 
-721 MFSGCTGLTTAPNL
+721 
-735 PATTLTERCYSS
+735 
-747 MFKNCTGLTTAP
+747 
-759 ELPATSLPNY
+759 
-769 CYKNM
+769 
-774 FNGCTSLNYIKAMFL
+774 
-789 TTPSLSYT
+789 
-797 ENWTNNVSPTGTF
+797 
-810 VKNASASWDVT
+810 
-821 GVNGIPEN
+821 
-829 WTVETAI
+829 
-836 E
+836 